1 MASSCSGRRVPGFAG
16 AKSGCWPWCVTL
28 GSCVGTLCSHITLL
42 WLRCS
47 LDCLAVP
54 TPAIFPPSSDKT
66 ELLGHAC
73 PRSAPSCPV
82 LPRPPC
88 PPPSCPVLPVL
99 PHPAPSSPSSPVLPI
114 LPVLPVLPILPVLP
128 RPAWV
133 AFLSPTAASLPS
145 AFMPAQGRAGSWLRV
160 SWNGLGILGHC
171 DGRAQAQYFLCPL
184 GRVLRWHL
192 QAPGSA
198 APGISVMGRSFLVC
212 YSFADFHLL

>member
-28 GSCVGTLCSHITLL
+28 GSCVGTLCSHIPLL

-82 LPRPPC
+82 LPHPPRPPR
-88 PPPSCPVLPVL
+88 PPHPPRPPRPPSSCL
-99 PHPAPSSPSSPVLPI
+99 
-114 LPVLPVLPILPVLP
+114 VLP

-184 GRVLRWHL
+184 GRVLWWHL